1 MTTDDAADA
10 GARDGAGAGADLER
24 FVTASGDTHEQAL
37 AELRA
42 GRKTS
47 HWMWWEFPQLRLG
60 SSPTSVAYAVD
71 GLPEARAYLAHP
83 VLAQR
88 WRENCE
94 ALLGQPSRDAQAV
107 FGGIDAAKLRS
118 SATLFAAAGDGL
130 AQQVLREFFDG
141 RADRA
146 TTDLLDGTAD

>member
-1 MTTDDAADA
+1 MVGVPAAA
-10 GARDGAGAGADLER
+10 ARQLPHVGHLRGARPA
-24 FVTASGDTHEQAL
+24 
-37 AELRA
+37 
-42 GRKTS
+42 
-47 HWMWWEFPQLRLG
+47 
-60 SSPTSVAYAVD
+60 
-71 GLPEARAYLAHP
+71 EARAYLAHP
-83 VLAQR
+83 VLARR

-141 RADRA
+141 RPDRA
-146 TTDLLDGTAD
+146 TTDLLDGTAG

>member
-1 MTTDDAADA
+1 MTNDDATDA
-10 GARDGAGAGADLER
+10 GADAQIDLER
-24 FVTASGDTHEQAL
+24 FVSASADTHERAL

-47 HWMWWEFPQLRLG
+47 HWMWWEFPQLLLG
-60 SSPTSVAYAVD
+60 SSPTSVAYAVH

-83 VLAQR
+83 VLARR

-94 ALLGQPSRDAQAV
+94 ALLGQPSRDARTV

-118 SATLFAAAGDGL
+118 SATLFAAAGDEQ
-130 AQQVLREFFDG
+130 ARQVLQEFFDG
-141 RADRA
+141 RADA
-146 TTDLLDGTAD
+146 STTDLLDRAAD